1 MPEAELITS
10 VIAIARQ
17 AGQAILEVYHREYVT
32 TEKEDHSPLTEADLA
47 ANTVIIRGL
56 ESLTPE
62 IPILTE
68 ESATVPFETR
78 HTWSRFWLVDPLDG
92 TKEFIKRNGDFTVNI
107 ALIDSG
113 RPVLGVVFA
122 PCFDLLYFGSEGS
135 GAFRQSDSGEIEP
148 IHCTA
153 YESGPLKVVASLSH
167 SGPDTDILI
176 NRLRE
181 ASGEVALVNRGS
193 SLKLCMVA
201 DGSADVYPRLG
212 PTMEWDT
219 AAADAVVRSAGGQ
232 VTDLEG
238 TALAYNKP
246 NLLNPFFTV
255 FGANPIPGL
264 HEIK

>member
-1 MPEAELITS
+1 MPDADLVSS
-10 VIAIARQ
+10 VIAIARE
-17 AGQAILEVYHREYVT
+17 AGKAILEVYHRDYVT

-47 ANTVIIRGL
+47 ANAVIIRGL
-56 ESLTPE
+56 EALYPE
-62 IPILTE
+62 IPIMTE
-68 ESATVPFETR
+68 ESASVPFETR
-78 HTWSRFWLVDPLDG
+78 QNWSRFWLVDPLDG

-113 RPVLGVVFA
+113 HPVLGVVFA
-122 PCFDLLYFGSEGS
+122 PCFDLLYYGAQAL
-135 GAFRQSDSGEIEP
+135 GAFRQTDGGDVVP

-167 SGPDTDILI
+167 SGPDTDIVI

-181 ASGEVALVNRGS
+181 ASQEVALVNRGS

-219 AAADAVVRSAGGQ
+219 AAADAVVRAAGGQ

-238 TALAYNKP
+238 NDLSYNKP
-246 NLLNPFFTV
+246 NLLNPYFTV
-255 FGANPIPGL
+255 FGTNPIPGL
-264 HEIK
+264 HEKK